1 MTQAQAQARSTSSS
15 RTGKPLIESDRVE
28 GTTVFNLR
36 GEDIGSIKRLMID
49 KVSGRV
55 AYAVMSFGGF
65 LGIGAEEH
73 AIPWGKLKYDPDLG
87 GYRTDITVDELQH
100 APTFS
105 RDPAYDWGDRSRE
118 EELHRHYRTPYY
130 WGT

>member
-1 MTQAQAQARSTSSS
+1 MDQTQTRARANAA

-28 GTTVFNLR
+28 GTTVLDIR

-49 KVSGRV
+49 KLSGRV

-73 AIPWGKLKYDPDLG
+73 AIPWGKLKYDTSLG
-87 GYRTDITVDELQH
+87 GYRTDITVDELQR

-105 RDPAYDWGDRSRE
+105 RDPEYDWSDRKRE
-118 EELHRHYRTPYY
+118 QELHDHYRVPYY
-130 WGT
+130 WGS

>member
-1 MTQAQAQARSTSSS
+1 MAERILNRKAHGKIPSRSKLTGSARFAST
-15 RTGKPLIESDRVE
+15 I
-28 GTTVFNLR
+28 VFNLQ
-36 GEDIGSIKRLMID
+36 GEDIGSIID

-105 RDPAYDWGDRSRE
+105 HDPAYDWGDRSRE